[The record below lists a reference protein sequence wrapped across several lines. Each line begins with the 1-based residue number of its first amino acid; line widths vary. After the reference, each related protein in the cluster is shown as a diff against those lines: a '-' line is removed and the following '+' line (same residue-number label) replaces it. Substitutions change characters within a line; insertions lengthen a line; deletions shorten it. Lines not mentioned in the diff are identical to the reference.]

1 MMRQTVPPPSARGTF
16 AATTPPARTAP
27 PGPEPRSA
35 LTSSPR
41 SAASRRAFGDAAVR
55 RAAVPSPAGDALTAG
70 AAGGGDATAPVGTPP
85 AAGPTGAAGPAP
97 PPSPGAKISAIV
109 LPTGTPFPP
118 RAVTF
123 RQTPQARASLSTVGL
138 SVSIST

>member
-1 MMRQTVPPPSARGTF
+1 MMRQTVPTPSATGTF
-16 AATTPPARTAP
+16 AATTSPARTAP

-70 AAGGGDATAPVGTPP
+70 APGGGDATAPVRAP
-85 AAGPTGAAGPAP
+85 APAGPPGAAGP
-97 PPSPGAKISAIV
+97 
-109 LPTGTPFPP
+109 PP
-118 RAVTF
+118 RPLPGRT
-123 RQTPQARASLSTVGL
+123 
-138 SVSIST
+138 

>member
-1 MMRQTVPPPSARGTF
+1 MRSAMIRQTVPTPGASTERAGGVAGSF
-16 AATTPPARTAP
+16 AAATSAARTAP

-35 LTSSPR
+35 LTSRPR

-85 AAGPTGAAGPAP
+85 AAGPTGAAGPAAP
-97 PPSPGAKISAIV
+97 ASPGAKISAIV
-109 LPTGTPFPP
+109 LPTGTTSPA
-118 RAVTF
+118 RAVTS
-123 RQTPQARASLSTVGL
+123 RKTP
-138 SVSIST
+138 